1 MQWKTLHLESRC
13 GVGGVNYT
21 HEICPSS
28 KRCTFGTRFCH
39 WYILRTFSNQLSE
52 LISICFGD
60 GKKGRNKSFESH
72 FSLCSL
78 LTSSSISLILVRLNS
93 VGHCFDWIFNCD
105 RRTSAWPR
113 KLGARFKC
121 AFIDSNMYSVWVGV
135 LGGEWDDDEKKEKKR
150 NSSSIIP
157 IPNEGYLKWIISP
170 PDGFEL
176 VWNFLHR

>member
-1 MQWKTLHLESRC
+1 MHVWDSLLPLVYPQDVLKP
-13 GVGGVNYT
+13 
-21 HEICPSS
+21 I
-28 KRCTFGTRFCH
+28 
-39 WYILRTFSNQLSE
+39 IRTDFNL
-52 LISICFGD
+52 FWWW
-60 GKKGRNKSFESH
+60 KKGRNKSFESH

-135 LGGEWDDDEKKEKKR
+135 LGGGWEDVEKKEKKR
-150 NSSSIIP
+150 NISSIIP